1 MRRPPAGPGAASGLR
16 GREMAERAAYAVW
29 RSVTRVRRGRERD
42 AHRPRSPGQ
51 PLGREDPAAR
61 RNWCSDIAMGV
72 EATERAFFSSY
83 SCVLNHARLEKF
95 AEGQLDARHRVGRR
109 RTRTATR
116 PQMAERTTRRG
127 APREIRQPLHDSP
140 TRRAG
145 RHSARTSRSAATG
158 ATRGIDLS
166 RRPPQRPRNRAA
178 LIVCQPRRTPPARQH
193 HGLKRQ
199 PLPRIKRSR
208 SCGARIF

>member
-16 GREMAERAAYAVW
+16 GREMAERAASAVW

-127 APREIRQPLHDSP
+127 CSSRNTPTTTRFTHQESWSTLGPHVALGGDGGDAWHGPISSPAPAPKKPS
-140 TRRAG
+140 
-145 RHSARTSRSAATG
+145 G
-158 ATRGIDLS
+158 ADRLS
-166 RRPPQRPRNRAA
+166 
-178 LIVCQPRRTPPARQH
+178 TT
-193 HGLKRQ
+193 
-199 PLPRIKRSR
+199 
-208 SCGARIF
+208 